1 MQSDE
6 KKQITLVHSNFEELC
21 SLFASCFIYIEA
33 AGGFVCNEH
42 NEFLFMY
49 RNDKWDLPKGK
60 LDKGETPEIAAIRE
74 VQEETGLQ
82 TVTRGNYLLSTWH
95 TYEHKKGTILKQTYW
110 YSMSAP
116 KNQQIIPQLEE
127 GITELR
133 WIAKDSV
140 GEIMGNTY
148 PSVINVIEKM

>member
-1 MQSDE
+1 M
-6 KKQITLVHSNFEELC
+6 C
-21 SLFASCFIYIEA
+21 
-33 AGGFVCNEH
+33 
-42 NEFLFMY
+42 

-95 TYEHKKGTILKQTYW
+95 TYELKKGTILKQTFW
-110 YSMSAP
+110 YNMSAP

-133 WIAKDSV
+133 WIAKDSIH
-140 GEIMGNTY
+140 EIMGNTY
-148 PSVINVIEKM
+148 PSVLDVIEKM